1 MYGKMYLKK
10 LLKFITSKNLSL
22 SSPNSFF
29 TLKINTIN
37 TYFLLGALLYRGFRG
52 EQKRHLKIY
61 HAVVLIASFIV
72 ASVGLAAV
80 FDFHTVDGVPNLYS
94 LHSWIGMAVT
104 IFYFIQ
110 VGFNEP
116 KIIFELIG

>member
-1 MYGKMYLKK
+1 M
-10 LLKFITSKNLSL
+10 
-22 SSPNSFF
+22 
-29 TLKINTIN
+29 
-37 TYFLLGALLYRGFRG
+37 
-52 EQKRHLKIY
+52 
-61 HAVVLIASFIV
+61 VLIASFIV